1 MRKILFL
8 ILVGGLLGVFLLVP
22 AVVQAQKI
30 DPTKVSALLKAGAGT
45 IGGTGHVQMTALSKI
60 TEDVYPKVKMSIVPG
75 GWVGNIFRVNTGELD
90 IGSTTLVVSK
100 MAHDLRGPYQQP
112 LPNVRGLVCVQDDN
126 YYFAVVRK
134 DFPADSVEEIV
145 KKKIKAR
152 LCTLSKGNATE
163 WVWRMTFAEMG
174 VKWEDIDSWG
184 GKMNFVSWPDAASLV
199 KDGHADGILAV
210 GIEGIGWCTE
220 LSTTRD
226 VKFLK
231 WDADLYQKM
240 VKKWGFL
247 EGKKMRAGAFRGLD
261 QDLLCPGDSGVFVV
275 RAALPNEVVYTLLKG
290 LAENE
295 AKFQAFHK
303 GLRGFKAANMAKNL
317 VLPLHK
323 GAEMLYQ
330 EKGFLK

>member
-1 MRKILFL
+1 MMIIGLFGFAL
-8 ILVGGLLGVFLLVP
+8 IIPG
-22 AVVQAQKI
+22 AAWAQTI
-30 DPTKVSALLKAGAGT
+30 DPTKVSALLKGGAGT
-45 IGGTGHVQMTALSKI
+45 VGGTGHVQMTALSKI
-60 TEDVYPKVKMSIVPG
+60 VEDAYPKIKMSVVPG
-75 GWVGNIFRVNTGELD
+75 AWIGNIFRTNKGELD

-100 MAHDLRGPYQQP
+100 MAHDVKGPYQEP
-112 LPNVRGLVCVQDDN
+112 LPNVRTLVCVQDDN

-152 LCTLSKGNATE
+152 LCTLSRGNATE
-163 WVWRMTFAEMG
+163 WVWRMTMAEMG
-174 VKWEDIDSWG
+174 VKWEDIDRWG
-184 GKMNFVSWPDAASLV
+184 GKMNFVSWPDAVSLV

-220 LSTTRD
+220 LSTVRD

-231 WDADLYQKM
+231 WDPDLYQKM
-240 VKKWGFL
+240 VKKWGFV

-261 QDLLCPGDSGVFVV
+261 HDLLCPGDSGVFVV
-275 RAALPNEVVYTLLKG
+275 RVDLAEDVVYTLLKA

-303 GLRGFKAANMAKNL
+303 GLRGFKAADMAKYIAF
-317 VLPLHK
+317 PLHK
-323 GAEMLYQ
+323 GAEMLYR
-330 EKGFLK
+330 EKGFVK